1 MRSPLLLHPSI
12 LAFLLKALRSVQM
25 PMIQS
30 TAPKNGETNGKRA
43 REDDGAAAPPA
54 KKIDTKT
61 EA

>member
-1 MRSPLLLHPSI
+1 
-12 LAFLLKALRSVQM
+12 
-25 PMIQS
+25 MIQS